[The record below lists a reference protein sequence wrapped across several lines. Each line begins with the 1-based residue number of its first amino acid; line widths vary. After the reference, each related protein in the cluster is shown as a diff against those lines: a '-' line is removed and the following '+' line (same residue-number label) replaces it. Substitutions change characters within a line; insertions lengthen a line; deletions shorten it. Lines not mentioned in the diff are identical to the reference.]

1 MQVNQYSVFLD
12 IAISIHAV
20 TAVMIIYEIT

>member
-12 IAISIHAV
+12 IAISIYTV
-20 TAVMIIYEIT
+20 TAVMIIHEIT

>member
-12 IAISIHAV
+12 IAISIHEV
-20 TAVMIIYEIT
+20 TAAMIIHEIT